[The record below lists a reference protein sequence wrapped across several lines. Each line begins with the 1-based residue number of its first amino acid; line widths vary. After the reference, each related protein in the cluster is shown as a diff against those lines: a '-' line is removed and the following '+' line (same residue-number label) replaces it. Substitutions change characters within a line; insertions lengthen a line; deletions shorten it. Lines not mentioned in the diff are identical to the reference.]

1 MTATMSGDRG
11 YLILLLLLCIPLGL
25 FLAQI
30 WARSRAPGV
39 ARLDQA
45 AAKPEL
51 VPDSTMQPELQPNP
65 EPVKP
70 D

>member
-30 WARSRAPGV
+30 WARSRPPGV

-45 AAKPEL
+45 ASKPEL